1 LRRAYRRRASELHPD
16 HRPDAGDAAAE
27 EMATL
32 NAAWRVLGDP
42 GRRRDYD
49 ATLIG
54 VGPDHTSAP
63 LEADDE
69 DDDDLVSVWPD
80 RESSKFRRAVVVA
93 VILLA
98 AVIAIGTVIAIIGP
112 GTPDTGGY
120 RH

>member
-1 LRRAYRRRASELHPD
+1 MRRAYRRRASELHPD

-49 ATLIG
+49 ATLIA

-69 DDDDLVSVWPD
+69 DDDLVSVWPD